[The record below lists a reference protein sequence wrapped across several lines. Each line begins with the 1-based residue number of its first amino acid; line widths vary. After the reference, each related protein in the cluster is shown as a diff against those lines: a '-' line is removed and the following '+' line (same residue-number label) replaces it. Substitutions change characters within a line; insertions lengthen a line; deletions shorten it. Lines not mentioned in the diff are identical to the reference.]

1 MSTTGQAPS
10 RANKSRTPT
19 THATRT
25 TRIIGAAL
33 VVIALSYAATGVAR
47 LPSPPALIGLALDWQ
62 PPSRSWEYFDSAPL
76 AAAAVPAM
84 FDERKIDL
92 APEVAWRDGSRIGFA
107 DFLRETHTN
116 ALLVVQ
122 RGRLVYEHYPQGAQR
137 ATVFPSYSVAKSMLS
152 DLVGV
157 ALAEG
162 KIAALSD
169 PVRKYLPDLPE
180 KFAAVTVDDLLNMH
194 SGIRVEEKYDSAFS
208 QIAFMYIT
216 TDLKRFLRG
225 LDQTG
230 FTPGQGFAYRSVD
243 YLLLGIVLSVA
254 TGEPVT
260 RYLERKL
267 WQPMGAA
274 YGASWSIDNKKN
286 RVEKSFCC
294 VNARAVDFARYGLLH
309 LRQGRAGEV
318 QVLPAAWMQ
327 RPPEVGAAD
336 ADFAYGRGWWLPR
349 QPAARDGAAA
359 PRDYTAI
366 GIHGQ
371 YVYIDPVSDTVI
383 VKLSDHGNEQDEAL
397 TVAAF
402 RSIVAALPLGD

>member
-1 MSTTGQAPS
+1 MSTTRQSQPVPKQTSSGI
-10 RANKSRTPT
+10 
-19 THATRT
+19 TRT
-25 TRIIGAAL
+25 IRAIGAAL
-33 VVIALSYAATGVAR
+33 VLIALSYAATGVAR

-62 PPSRSWEYFDSAPL
+62 PPSRSWEYFDGAPL
-76 AAAAVPAM
+76 AAAAVPAV
-84 FDERKIDL
+84 FEERKIAL
-92 APEVAWRDGSRIGFA
+92 APEVAWRDGGRIDFA
-107 DFLRETHTN
+107 GFLRETHTN

-122 RGRLVYEHYPQGAQR
+122 HGRLVYEHYPLGAQR

-162 KIAALSD
+162 KITALSD
-169 PVRKYLPDLPE
+169 PVRKYVPDLPE
-180 KFAAVTVDDLLNMH
+180 KFATLTVDDLLNMR
-194 SGIRVEEKYDSAFS
+194 SGVRVEEKYDSAFS

-216 TDLKRFLRG
+216 TDLKRFVRG
-225 LDQTG
+225 LDQTA
-230 FTPGQGFAYRSVD
+230 FTPGQGFTYRSVD
-243 YLLLGIVLSVA
+243 YLLLGMVLSAA

-274 YGASWSIDNKKN
+274 YGASWSVDNKKHG
-286 RVEKSFCC
+286 VEKSFCC

-309 LRQGRAGEV
+309 LRQGRAGGV

-327 RPPEVGAAD
+327 RPPEVGTAD

-349 QPAARDGAAA
+349 QSVARDGGSA
-359 PRDYTAI
+359 PTDYTAI